1 MEIVSFQFCYNS
13 PMIQYPLKSA
23 SAVYKARGMYG
34 IVEPFTRFDNY
45 SICDSQGMQYRLAQE
60 NEKKQALK
68 KQEMY
73 LFPNPS
79 NHVLNIELTNNTGM
93 VHYQITNTLGQI
105 ILSWENEN
113 LQQVLNLIN
122 LGLSNGL
129 YYVQAKSADG
139 KAYQQKFVYQKQ

>member
-1 MEIVSFQFCYNS
+1 MKAQIQSIDSFS
-13 PMIQYPLKSA
+13 PLKSA

-60 NEKKQALK
+60 KEEEQTLK
-68 KQEMY
+68 NQEMY

-79 NHVLNIELTNNTGM
+79 NNILNIELTNNTGM
-93 VHYQITNTLGQI
+93 VHYQITNTLGQM

-139 KAYQQKFVYQKQ
+139 KTYQQKFVYQKQ